1 MAVKLKVK
9 VGDTVK
15 VISGEDKN
23 SKDNT
28 GKVQKVFPET
38 GRIIVE
44 GINMVKKHQ
53 KPRGQGMPGG
63 IIEKEAAIDASN
75 VMVICRSAASP
86 PVSAMCLSKAK
97 ARPLA
102 ASAACA
108 RSAKRSLTTDVKGGL
123 AQWLDYW
130 ISTARRLCRRCSSAS
145 RTRT

>member
-23 SKDNT
+23 KKDNT

-63 IIEKEAAIDASN
+63 IIEKEAPIDASN
-75 VMVICRSAASP
+75 VMVICP
-86 PVSAMCLSKAK
+86 KCGKAIRIAHK
-97 ARPLA
+97 IVDVTGKDGKTT
-102 ASAACA
+102 
-108 RSAKRSLTTDVKGGL
+108 KRNV
-123 AQWLDYW
+123 
-130 ISTARRLCRRCSSAS
+130 RVCRKCGAEID
-145 RTRT
+145 